1 MRPAG
6 LSARRAMP
14 DNSKQAPDCFGRL
27 DMVFPMGEDGLR
39 VTPDTCMACAWK
51 TECLRAASQ
60 SRDGLKL
67 DEEKV
72 DRAYAS
78 GNMGFF
84 ERWSKRKALKRKE
97 QEKE

>member
-1 MRPAG
+1 MTRNPE
-6 LSARRAMP
+6 
-14 DNSKQAPDCFGRL
+14 QAPDCFGRL
-27 DMVFPMGEDGLR
+27 DTVFPMGADGLR
-39 VTPDTCMACAWK
+39 ATPDTCMACAWK
-51 TECLRAASQ
+51 TSCLRAAS
-60 SRDGLKL
+60 RGKDGVKL

-78 GNMGFF
+78 GHMGFF